1 MCCSHNSVME
11 ILKIYYWKC
20 EIPINL
26 EMFTEWQW
34 KIMYAIYF
42 NWKPEK
48 KTSLNVVWYKF
59 LFIYDL
65 FTDNVNTSVY
75 IALNGKVRWE

>member
-1 MCCSHNSVME
+1 ME
-11 ILKIYYWKC
+11 ILKITENVKSS
-20 EIPINL
+20 INL
-26 EMFTEWQW
+26 EMFTELQC

-48 KTSLNVVWYKF
+48 KTSLHIVWDKF
-59 LFIYDL
+59 LFIYNL

-75 IALNGKVRWE
+75 IALNGKVTWE